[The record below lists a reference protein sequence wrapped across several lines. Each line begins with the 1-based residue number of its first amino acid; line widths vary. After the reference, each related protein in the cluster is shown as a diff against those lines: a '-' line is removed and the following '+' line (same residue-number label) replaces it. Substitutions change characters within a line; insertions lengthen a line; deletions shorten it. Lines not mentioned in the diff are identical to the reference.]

1 MPTMGAQYNQLAVP
15 PQAHAPARRA
25 GLLPLAEALE
35 IEASGD
41 GAFTGMPHMGRPP
54 RAFGGVTLAQALL
67 AAGRTVDG
75 GRRPHSLHAY
85 FLRSV
90 APEAPVSYEVERL
103 RDGSSYAARQV
114 AARQDGMS
122 VLSLSASFKKPEN
135 TLDRQAKMPGAPAP
149 HDCDAPY
156 EVMARE
162 RPERY
167 AASVIPRVVD
177 LRLVAPDADEEAA
190 RAEGMSRQR
199 CWLRAARPLPDE
211 PLLHAAALAYLSDLT
226 LSPTA
231 ALPWE
236 PHGARRTRP
245 PAVMFASLDHAMWF
259 HRPARADAWPLY
271 AQHTTS
277 LSDGRATTRG
287 ELWSQEGELVASALQ
302 EALIRH
308 RAATT

>member
-15 PQAHAPARRA
+15 QAHIPAGRA
-25 GLLPLAEALE
+25 DLLPLAEALGL
-35 IEASGD
+35 EASGD
-41 GAFTGMPHMGRPP
+41 SAFTGMPHMGRPP

-75 GRRPHSLHAY
+75 GRQPHSLHAY

-103 RDGSSYAARQV
+103 RDGASYAARQV
-114 AARQDGMS
+114 AARQDGMT
-122 VLSLSASFKKPEN
+122 VLTLSASFKKPEN
-135 TLDRQAKMPGAPAP
+135 TLDHQADMPDAPP
-149 HDCDAPY
+149 PQDCDAPY
-156 EVMARE
+156 EEMARE

-167 AASVIPRVVD
+167 AESVIPRVID
-177 LRLVAPDADEEAA
+177 LRLVAPDADEMAA

-236 PHGARRTRP
+236 PHSSRRTRP
-245 PAVMFASLDHAMWF
+245 SGVMLASLDHAMWF
-259 HRPARADAWPLY
+259 HRPVRADAWLLY
-271 AQHTTS
+271 AQHTTN
-277 LSDGRATTRG
+277 LSDGRAMSRG
-287 ELWSQEGELVASALQ
+287 ELWSRDGQLVASVLQ

-308 RAATT
+308 RRVTT